1 MRKTLPLL
9 TGLALLSLAAL
20 VHGVWTGRW
29 EASHALEGASA
40 RVREVPLAFGDW
52 QGQELPPDREA
63 FARAGASGYW
73 MRVYR
78 NGQTGEAVTVLLM
91 CGRAGKMAVHTPDLC
106 YGGAGYEVVGEPARE
121 AVPATSPPAQFW
133 AARFRKPGP
142 AGDSSLRIHWGW
154 SARDAWEAPARPRWH
169 FAGAPF
175 LYKLYIVRDATADG
189 PGGDASLLFLE
200 TFLPELEKTLF
211 RPNRPSGEEL

>member
-29 EASHALEGASA
+29 QPSHALEEAVA
-40 RVREVPLAFGDW
+40 RVRDVPLSFGDW
-52 QGQELPPDREA
+52 RGEELPPDREA
-63 FARAGASGYW
+63 FARAGAVGYW
-73 MRVYR
+73 MRQYR

-106 YGGAGYEVVGEPARE
+106 YGGVGYEVVGEPARE
-121 AVPATSPPAQFW
+121 AVPGVSPAAAFW
-133 AARFRKPGP
+133 GARFRKPGP
-142 AGDSSLRIHWGW
+142 AGDSALRIHWGW
-154 SARDAWEAPARPRWH
+154 RARGAWEAPERPRWH

-175 LYKLYIVRDATADG
+175 LYKLYVVRDATADG
-189 PGGDASLLFLE
+189 PEGDASLPFLQAL
-200 TFLPELEKTLF
+200 LPELEKTLF
-211 RPNRPSGEEL
+211 GPHRPPAGEL

>member
-29 EASHALEGASA
+29 QTGHALEDAIA

-52 QGQELPPDREA
+52 KAEELPADHEE
-63 FARAGASGYW
+63 FTRAGASGYW
-73 MRVYR
+73 RRLYR
-78 NGQTGEAVTVLLM
+78 NCQSGEAVTVLLM

-106 YGGAGYEVVGEPARE
+106 YGGVGYEMVGEPAR
-121 AVPATSPPAQFW
+121 AAIPAAGAPAEFW
-133 AARFRKPGP
+133 SARFRKPGP
-142 AGDSSLRIHWGW
+142 AGDSALRIHWAW
-154 SARDAWEAPARPRWH
+154 STGAAWEGPERPRWY

-189 PGGDASLLFLE
+189 PEGDPSLPFLQ

-211 RPNRPSGEEL
+211 RPTRAAAEKL